1 MLNTGGEKVKIFK
14 NESSG
19 MKTQLVHKES
29 WPPDSPE
36 SRDLAKMF

>member
-1 MLNTGGEKVKIFK
+1 MLNTGGGKVKRYK

-19 MKTQLVHKES
+19 MKTQLVHKET

-36 SRDLAKMF
+36 LRDLPKTF